1 MSNHFIPREYANT
14 QFGRPIAVMQDPK
27 RDTPKARANAEA
39 LERAKAENPA
49 FPALALA
56 MRERLRTE
64 PRFRKQNSGVTPKAS
79 EAMDAAQARR
89 QANYAAT
96 VARIEQIMPCGPITS
111 TELAEITGL
120 SKSTIRRAL
129 MDLIDAGKVVSI
141 AKGRGHMAYMLAEQ
155 LDVAQ

>member
-14 QFGRPIAVMQDPK
+14 QFGRPIAVTQDPK

-56 MRERLRTE
+56 MRERQRTE
-64 PRFRKQNSGVTPKAS
+64 ARIRKQNSGVTPKAS
-79 EAMDAAQARR
+79 AAMDAAQARR

-96 VARIEQIMPCGPITS
+96 VARIERIMPCGPVTS

-120 SKSTIRRAL
+120 SKSTVRRAL
-129 MDLIDAGKVVSI
+129 LDLIEAGKVASI
-141 AKGRGHMAYMLAEQ
+141 AKGRGHKAYRLVKGA
-155 LDVAQ
+155 AQ